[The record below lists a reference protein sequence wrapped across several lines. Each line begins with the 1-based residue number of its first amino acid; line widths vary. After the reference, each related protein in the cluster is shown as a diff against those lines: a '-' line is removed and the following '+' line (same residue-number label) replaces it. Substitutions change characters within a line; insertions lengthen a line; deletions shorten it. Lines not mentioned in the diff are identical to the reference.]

1 MFSLFIK
8 YLRISKIEK
17 NVTIPFNPVFVILLI
32 VKQFEIL
39 PEILFE
45 IFEIYRYISFLEIEI
60 QYFIKQCQLKFVSGS
75 MMMMNKSWC
84 KVAVQFSYNCNIFL
98 TFH

>member
-8 YLRISKIEK
+8 YLWISKIEK
-17 NVTIPFNPVFVILLI
+17 NVTTPFNPVFVILLI

-75 MMMMNKSWC
+75 MMMMMNKSWC
-84 KVAVQFSYNCNIFL
+84 KVAV
-98 TFH
+98 